1 MVTITRTPGA
11 SDALKKAIAQ
21 ISKRQVR
28 VGWFEE
34 SRYPDGTPTAYV
46 ATIQEFGS
54 PSNGI
59 PARPFMRPTV
69 ADKTTEWKSALAA
82 GAYQVMNGRLT
93 VDQMLGQVGDVA
105 VGNIRETIESI
116 DTPALAPATIAARAA
131 KRKSPGVSTKPL
143 IDTGLMFQSVTHK
156 VENV

>member
-1 MVTITRTPGA
+1 MVTVTRTPGA
-11 SDALKKAIAQ
+11 SEALKKAIAQ

-82 GAYQVMNGRLT
+82 GAHQVMNGNLT
-93 VDQMLGQVGDVA
+93 VDQMLGQVGMLAAGNVA
-105 VGNIRETIESI
+105 EMISRI
-116 DTPALAPATIAARAA
+116 DAPALSPATIAARAA